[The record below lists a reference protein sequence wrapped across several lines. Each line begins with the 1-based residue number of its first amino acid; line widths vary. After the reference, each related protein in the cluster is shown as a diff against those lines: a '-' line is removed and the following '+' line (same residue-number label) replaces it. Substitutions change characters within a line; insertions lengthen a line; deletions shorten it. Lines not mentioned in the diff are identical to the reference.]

1 MSGPETRRPKLE
13 EEVGG
18 AELDIHKILEE
29 IHREE
34 KDSPRL
40 EMSDRA
46 TEQLKEFLEQCKSG
60 DPKVVAVIRCWNKN
74 REELAVL
81 FSRLEKMRQI
91 IPELG
96 GAIVAINAD
105 QDKDQQTS
113 AGIEE
118 ILAKD
123 KLSFSVV
130 PLPVRG
136 YTWTAGLNGPAAL
149 LHQTSQA
156 EHVPEE
162 NIFVF
167 NLSFDVEFNDAE
179 LEKIAKRFRAG
190 KVIVT
195 ARQEGEEDITQER
208 RKEVARIIT
217 DVISHPEKK
226 EEEYSGSQEILEKIL
241 SVARNTAALASLSE
255 IVRMGGYNNF
265 CNKAGGQ
272 EDQDLY
278 TRILLEAFLEAKIF
292 EKIDDLPIEEKEKR
306 VAARKKAK
314 KILEALRD
322 AVGYQDPAWN
332 KMPADKREA
341 KIKRETTSRR
351 IISKNIF
358 ALVKISDPNKYKT
371 PEQNRDFNF

>member
-1 MSGPETRRPKLE
+1 MSGPETRSLKLE
-13 EEVGG
+13 EERG
-18 AELDIHKILEE
+18 EIKLDINKILENL
-29 IHREE
+29 HREGE
-34 KDSPRL
+34 ANSRL
-40 EMSDRA
+40 EIGSVGV
-46 TEQLKEFLEQCKSG
+46 EQLEKFLELCKSG
-60 DPKVVAVIRCWNKN
+60 EPKIVAVVRCWNKN
-74 REELAVL
+74 QEELSSL
-81 FSRLEKMRQI
+81 FSRLERMRQI

-96 GAIVAINAD
+96 GAVVAINAD

-123 KLSFSVV
+123 KPSFSVV

-149 LHQTSQA
+149 LYQASQA
-156 EHVPEE
+156 EHLSED

-167 NLSFDVEFNDAE
+167 NLSFDVEFSDDE
-179 LEKIAKRFRAG
+179 LEKISKRF
-190 KVIVT
+190 KNNEFIVT
-195 ARQEGEEDITQER
+195 ARREAGEDITKER
-208 RKEVARIIT
+208 RKETAKIIT

-226 EEEYSGSQEILEKIL
+226 EEEYSGSQDILEKIL
-241 SVARNTAALASLSE
+241 SVARNTAAIIPLAE

-278 TRILLEAFLEAKIF
+278 TRILLEAFNEAKIL
-292 EKIDDLPIEEKEKR
+292 KDLDNLSMEEKEKIMR
-306 VAARKKAK
+306 ARKKAR

-322 AVGYQDPAWN
+322 SVGYQDPAWN
-332 KMPADKREA
+332 KMPTDKRQA
-341 KIKRETTSRR
+341 KIERETTSRR

-358 ALVKISDPNKYKT
+358 SLAKSSDSDKYKT
-371 PEQNRDFNF
+371 PEENRDFNF